1 MEIRLGIVGMG
12 AAARALVPAVA
23 KHPGMRVVAVCD
35 PVDEVREAAAR
46 RLDARAVASIDELL
60 ALADVDAVYIATP
73 TDLHAAHV
81 VASAAAGKHV
91 LVEKPMAT
99 TLDEATRMIDACERA
114 GVVLTVGHS
123 HSFDEPYRAMRDV
136 IASGTLG
143 RAHLLHNIYYSDWV
157 YRPRRPEELDERLGG
172 GITFRQGAHQFDI
185 LRLLGGGLVRSVR
198 AHTFDWDPQRPVIG
212 AHTVMLTFADGA
224 VATAIY
230 NGYGA
235 FPSSEITYGIG
246 EIGYPSDA
254 RPGAALRRP
263 MKPRANDRARA
274 RRRPSRS
281 LLRNRSSAG
290 RWSVASAAISANPR
304 PASTCTPLPAARRF
318 RCVSIATHASRS
330 STSSP
335 TRSPARAHRCTTGAG
350 AARIWKFAWR
360 RSNRRA
366 RAARSSSALRWPS
379 RTVRR
384 ARRFCAR
391 SLRDTSR
398 IF

>member
-12 AAARALVPAVA
+12 AAARALLPAVA
-23 KHPGMRVVAVCD
+23 KHPMMRVAAVCD
-35 PVDEVREAAAR
+35 PIDEVREAAAA
-46 RLDARAVASIDELL
+46 RLGARAVATIDELL
-60 ALADVDAVYIATP
+60 ALADVDAVYVATP

-81 VASAAAGKHV
+81 VAAAAAGKHV

-99 TLDEATRMIDACERA
+99 TLDEATRMIDAAQRA

-123 HSFDEPYRAMRDV
+123 HSFDEPYRAMREV

-224 VATAIY
+224 VASAIY

-235 FPSSEITYGIG
+235 FPSSEITYGVG
-246 EIGYPSDA
+246 EIGYPNDA
-254 RPGAALRRP
+254 MPGAARAAMQAATPAEEAVRKRSRASVPAAESLAPYQPFFGFTLVSCERGDIRQSATGLYIYTAAGREEIPLRLDRTTREPVVEEFADAIAGARP
-263 MKPRANDRARA
+263 SLHDGRWGRAN
-274 RRRPSRS
+274 
-281 LLRNRSSAG
+281 LEVC
-290 RWSVASAAISANPR
+290 VATI
-304 PASTCTPLPAARRF
+304 AS
-318 RCVSIATHASRS
+318 
-330 STSSP
+330 
-335 TRSPARAHRCTTGAG
+335 
-350 AARIWKFAWR
+350 
-360 RSNRRA
+360 
-366 RAARSSSALRWPS
+366 S
-379 RTVRR
+379 RTGREIELALQV
-384 ARRFCAR
+384 AV
-391 SLRDTSR
+391 
-398 IF
+398 